1 MSAASLNGSV
11 FSRPS
16 RTAGDRTSPTHALVS
31 AKPAALAG
39 DAVHARAHHR
49 LRSLRPA
56 GRVPPGQRRRRV
68 GAPDARR
75 RIREPIRRRT
85 SHARGICD
93 QAGERAQTG
102 CRSCERDRHRHR
114 RRARAPCRAARRD
127 RHHCHHAVL
136 LDAAGRNG
144 ARTFHPGRIGGD
156 DPVFSLQRS
165 RRDAGRQGEC
175 GALSQTHRAAAQ
187 FRRRDRS
194 KPGLAVHDRTDDG
207 RPAHAARLP
216 AAGGN
221 RADGVGLC
229 HRGNRHVGPPR
240 RHCTAARARAL
251 RPVPRPE
258 TVRGPKS
265 ARTDRGVAPGAQAGR
280 GCKPAPTRSSRS
292 SIASCASRVT
302 TRCRRRRPT
311 RRTASRTTAR

>member
-1 MSAASLNGSV
+1 MSAASLNGSA

-16 RTAGDRTSPTHALVS
+16 RTAGDRTSSTHALVS
-31 AKPAALAG
+31 ARPAAHAG

-49 LRSLRPA
+49 FRSLRQA
-56 GRVPPGQRRRRV
+56 DRVPPAN
-68 GAPDARR
+68 GADGLALPMHAG
-75 RIREPIRRRT
+75 RIREPVRRRT

-127 RHHCHHAVL
+127 RHHRHHAVL
-136 LDAAGRNG
+136 LDATGRNG

-187 FRRRDRS
+187 FRRRGRS
-194 KPGLAVHDRTDDG
+194 KPGLAVHDRTDD
-207 RPAHAARLP
+207 RRTAHAAGLP

-221 RADGVGLC
+221 RADGVGLR
-229 HRGNRHVGPPR
+229 HRGNRHVGPTR
-240 RHCTAARARAL
+240 RHCTAAGARAL
-251 RPVPRPE
+251 RRCAATRNCSRLE
-258 TVRGPKS
+258 RCKNRS
-265 ARTDRGVAPGAQAGR
+265 RRYARRSNRAG
-280 GCKPAPTRSSRS
+280 SQ
-292 SIASCASRVT
+292 ASRPP
-302 TRCRRRRPT
+302 CAP
-311 RRTASRTTAR
+311 